1 LKIAVI
7 DLGYNSEKLANYD
20 VKSSNS
26 FKTVQEYSIKARLGE
41 GISEQGLLC
50 NESVS
55 RAIEGLKF
63 FREIIHLKSIKQVL
77 PIATS
82 AVREAKNKEDFLRKV
97 YKETDFEFR
106 VLSPT
111 EEALYSYLGASRA
124 TCIPNLLF
132 FDLGGGSLEIVVT
145 RDYKV
150 LKIISLPLG
159 ALRLSEKYS
168 MRGDGT
174 FSDKEI
180 FEVER
185 QVLKVL
191 PNSKDVKICGQTQV
205 IAVGGSIRA
214 IARYDQKIKGY
225 PFNILHNYVIDYQ
238 SIQLIKNKLCKLKS
252 SDIVNIDVIGN
263 NRGYTI
269 TAASVVVQKLM
280 EKFEIPNLIVSTQGL
295 REGCLL
301 EHVNNLSGM
310 RAQPL
315 DEKRIQHFVRD
326 ACKPPFTSNYTVRF
340 ARMLTYYKLINKRE
354 YEILLYANKSLSER
368 LVEYNQVDAI
378 FYLIMTEVFP
388 RLTHEDQLILALSLV
403 FRQKPKAAE
412 KLYRMYK
419 GILKFHNEKSIQK
432 IAVCIDLTEIFERH
446 KARVE
451 LSKSYSRRFLM
462 KITAKSRFLPQQII
476 NDKIKM
482 FESAFDIGLTFL
494 ILEDKKNLNKLI
506 NSYISY
512 SHTQFE

>member
-1 LKIAVI
+1 M
-7 DLGYNSEKLANYD
+7 
-20 VKSSNS
+20 KSSNS

-41 GISEQGLLC
+41 GISEQGLLS

-63 FREIIHLKSIKQVL
+63 FREIIHLKSIKHVL

-106 VLSPT
+106 VLSSK

-168 MRGDGT
+168 MRDNGT

-180 FEVER
+180 SEIEKLVI
-185 QVLKVL
+185 KVL
-191 PNSKDVKICGQTQV
+191 PNAEDVKICRQTQV
-205 IAVGGSIRA
+205 IAVGGSVRA

-238 SIQLIKNKLCKLKS
+238 SIQLIKNKLCKLKP
-252 SDIVNIDVIGN
+252 SDIANIDVIGN
-263 NRGYTI
+263 NRSYTI

-280 EKFEIPNLIVSTQGL
+280 EKFEIPNLVVSTQGL
-295 REGCLL
+295 REGCVL
-301 EHVNNLSGM
+301 EHVNNLSGI
-310 RAQPL
+310 RAQPF
-315 DEKRIQHFVRD
+315 EKRIQHFVRD
-326 ACKPPFTSNYTVRF
+326 ACKPPFSSNYTARF
-340 ARMLTYYKLINKRE
+340 ARMLIYYKLINKRE
-354 YEILLYANKSLSER
+354 YEIFLYAKKILSER
-368 LVEYNQVDAI
+368 LVEYNQADAI

-432 IAVCIDLTEIFERH
+432 IAVCIDLTEIFERY

-451 LSKSYSRRFLM
+451 LSKSFRRFLM
-462 KITAKSRFLPQQII
+462 RITAKSSFLPQQMI
-476 NDKIKM
+476 NDKMKM

-494 ILEDKKNLNKLI
+494 ILGDKKYLNKLI
-506 NSYISY
+506 NSCISY
-512 SHTQFE
+512 PHTQFE